1 VRVALAIL
9 IAVVQ
14 VAGSWLC
21 CCGPDRW
28 LAGRSTQGPP
38 SHCGEPAVA
47 TADPVT
53 CPHCKQAGVESKP
66 APTKAPRKH
75 SPLPDQC
82 PCGGMKIESVP
93 PAVTAPEP
101 AASAHALFAPF
112 TADVCTP
119 DTVAASG
126 LVPGGVSGLPFLPAE
141 SRLFVHHVL
150 RC

>member
-1 VRVALAIL
+1 MRVALAIL

-28 LAGRSTQGPP
+28 LADRAVSAVP
-38 SHCGEPAVA
+38 SHCDEPAVA
-47 TADPVT
+47 SAEPAT
-53 CPHCKQAGVESKP
+53 CPHCKQAVTGSKP
-66 APTKAPRKH
+66 APTKAPRRH

-93 PAVTAPEP
+93 PAVTTPEQGATTHVLP
-101 AASAHALFAPF
+101 APF
-112 TADVCTP
+112 AVDLYRTHSVST
-119 DTVAASG
+119 SG
-126 LVPGGVSGLPFLPAE
+126 LVPGGLSELPFLPADG
-141 SRLFVHHVL
+141 RLFAHHVL